1 MVTWRDIQRWNP
13 SALTSAG
20 SSLRSLRTTLLTT
33 CQDAEAAERAVLSRG
48 LTVTQAREVL
58 RGLTKKHTRLVNEVS
73 EFMMAT
79 VEAAD
84 GVGDVQTLVLECT
97 QYAQTHPE
105 LTLNADGSVTYPE
118 RKVTMGDLTASYG
131 PSGNACHAALTERDA
146 NELKSLVAKALAR
159 AVEVDEAYGKRL
171 DALTNGTYTC
181 VETSGTHSPGLPN
194 QPQAGWSPTQVAFWW
209 ASLTQAEKQAIIT
222 EHPEW
227 IGNLDGI
234 DMASRS
240 QANLNRLPTE
250 LAAAQAEYDRVKKE
264 YDDWQKDHD
273 AKKKAGGIVTSDSNP
288 HERELDKATLRLADL
303 KKIQEH
309 FTAHPDRSLLVLD
322 TSGPWQIRAAV
333 ATGDVDTADHVATFV
348 PGMGTNP
355 ADKLD
360 EYTGNVQRL
369 KKRMEVYGKNDTSAT
384 IAWLG
389 YDAPPGFLE
398 PGWGDVAEVDLA
410 RDGAERLSSFVEGI
424 NASRAVSGASEPHQT
439 VLGHSYGSTTA
450 GFAADHVRAGVI
462 DDLVLFGSPGA
473 GVHDVREYNLPPGHV
488 YASAVDSHDI
498 VQGMGTDE
506 DFGVDP
512 MDLDGVTHIS
522 GDVPEPDGCGWM
534 FSPTG
539 RHGTYMNEGSE
550 ALEDMARVAVGVYR

>member
-1 MVTWRDIQRWNP
+1 
-13 SALTSAG
+13 
-20 SSLRSLRTTLLTT
+20 
-33 CQDAEAAERAVLSRG
+33 VLSRG
-48 LTVTQAREVL
+48 LTVTQAQEVL

-73 EFMMAT
+73 ELMMAT

-97 QYAQTHPE
+97 QYAQTHPAI
-105 LTLNADGSVTYPE
+105 LNADGSVTYHKEMATNMDSAAEGGPTSVAFRNAE
-118 RKVTMGDLTASYG
+118 RRKSADK
-131 PSGNACHAALTERDA
+131 
-146 NELKSLVAKALAR
+146 LKELVAKALAR

-234 DMASRS
+234 DMSSRS

-273 AKKKAGGIVTSDSNP
+273 DKKNSGGIVTSDSNP
-288 HERELDKATLRLADL
+288 HASKLDTAKVKLADL
-303 KKIQEH
+303 NAINSRIDDNPE
-309 FTAHPDRSLLVLD
+309 FSLLVLD
-322 TSGPWQIRAAV
+322 TSGDDRVHAAV
-333 ATGDVDTADHVATFV
+333 GYGDVDHAAHVGTFV
-348 PGMGTNP
+348 PGMYSNP
-355 ADKLD
+355 EESLSGEDDDLSAAMRLRQAA
-360 EYTGNVQRL
+360 ERQGANGNV
-369 KKRMEVYGKNDTSAT
+369 AT
-384 IAWLG
+384 VMWLD
-389 YDAPPGFLE
+389 YDAPPS
-398 PGWGDVAEVDLA
+398 PIRAA
-410 RDGAERLSSFVEGI
+410 STHRAHMGAEALASFTEGI
-424 NASRAVSGASEPHQT
+424 NASRAASGGSEPHQT
-439 VLGHSYGSTTA
+439 LLGHSYGSTTA
-450 GFAADHVRAGVI
+450 GFAADHARAGVI

-473 GVHDVREYNLPPGHV
+473 GVHDVREYNLTPGHV

-498 VQGMGTDE
+498 IQGLGTDE

-522 GDVPEPDGCGWM
+522 GDVPEPDGYGWM

-539 RHGTYMNEGSE
+539 RHGTYMNEGSP
-550 ALEDMARVAVGVYR
+550 ALDDMARVAAGVYQ

>member
-1 MVTWRDIQRWNP
+1 MVTWSDIQRWNP

-73 EFMMAT
+73 ELMMAT

-97 QYAQTHPE
+97 QYAQTHPAI
-105 LTLNADGSVTYPE
+105 LNADGSVTYQEEMVTSMDSAAEGGPTSVGLRNAN
-118 RKVTMGDLTASYG
+118 RK
-131 PSGNACHAALTERDA
+131 HAADK
-146 NELKSLVAKALAR
+146 LKELVAKALAR

-181 VETSGTHSPGLPN
+181 VETSTTHSPGLPN

-234 DMASRS
+234 DMSSRS

-273 AKKKAGGIVTSDSNP
+273 DKKNSGGIVTSDSNP
-288 HERELDKATLRLADL
+288 HASKLDTAKVKLADL
-303 KKIQEH
+303 NAINSRIDDNPE
-309 FTAHPDRSLLVLD
+309 FSLLVLD
-322 TSGPWQIRAAV
+322 TSGDDRVHAAV
-333 ATGDVDTADHVATFV
+333 GYGDVDHAAHVGTFV
-348 PGMGTNP
+348 PGMYSNP
-355 ADKLD
+355 EESLSGEDDDLSAAMRLRQAA
-360 EYTGNVQRL
+360 ERQGANGNV
-369 KKRMEVYGKNDTSAT
+369 AT
-384 IAWLG
+384 VMWLD
-389 YDAPPGFLE
+389 YDAPPS
-398 PGWGDVAEVDLA
+398 PIRAA
-410 RDGAERLSSFVEGI
+410 STHRAHMGAEALASFTEGI
-424 NASRAVSGASEPHQT
+424 NASRAASGGNEPHQT
-439 VLGHSYGSTTA
+439 LLGHSYGSTTA
-450 GFAADHVRAGVI
+450 GFAADHARAGVI
-462 DDLVLFGSPGA
+462 DDLVLFGSPGS
-473 GVHDVREYNLPPGHV
+473 GVQDAREYNLGTGHAYV
-488 YASAVDSHDI
+488 SAVDSHDW
-498 VQGMGTDE
+498 VQGMGPDGA
-506 DFGVDP
+506 FGKNP
-512 MDLDGVTHIS
+512 TGMPGMHHLS
-522 GDVPEPDGCGWM
+522 GDAPGTQGLNNVNP
-534 FSPTG
+534 FA
-539 RHGTYMNEGSE
+539 RHSAYLAEGAP
-550 ALEDMARVAVGVYR
+550 ALEDMGAVIAGQGK

>member
-1 MVTWRDIQRWNP
+1 M
-13 SALTSAG
+13 LF
-20 SSLRSLRTTLLTT
+20 RSL
-33 CQDAEAAERAVLSRG
+33 
-48 LTVTQAREVL
+48 
-58 RGLTKKHTRLVNEVS
+58 
-73 EFMMAT
+73 MMAT

-97 QYAQTHPE
+97 QYAQTHPV
-105 LTLNADGSVTYPE
+105 TLNADGSVDYPK
-118 RKVTMGDLTASYG
+118 RDVTMGDLTDSRG
-131 PSGNACHAALTERDA
+131 PSGDACHAALTERDA
-146 NELKSLVAKALAR
+146 NELKSLVTKALAR

-250 LAAAQAEYDRVKKE
+250 LAKVEEELKDIEKKSTAWSVKYSNTKDAVNPYYEQIKNAQGRIND
-264 YDDWQKDHD
+264 
-273 AKKKAGGIVTSDSNP
+273 I
-288 HERELDKATLRLADL
+288 
-303 KKIQEH
+303 KKIQEQL
-309 FTAHPDRSLLVLD
+309 TVHPDRSLLVLD
-322 TSGPWQIRAAV
+322 TSGSKRVRAAV
-333 ATGDVDTADHVATFV
+333 AIGDVDIADHVATFV

-369 KKRMEVYGKNDTSAT
+369 KDKMEYYSQNETSAT

-410 RDGAERLSSFVEGI
+410 RDGAERLSSFAEGI
-424 NASRAVSGASEPHQT
+424 NASRAV
-439 VLGHSYGSTTA
+439 
-450 GFAADHVRAGVI
+450 
-462 DDLVLFGSPGA
+462 
-473 GVHDVREYNLPPGHV
+473 
-488 YASAVDSHDI
+488 
-498 VQGMGTDE
+498 
-506 DFGVDP
+506 
-512 MDLDGVTHIS
+512 
-522 GDVPEPDGCGWM
+522 
-534 FSPTG
+534 
-539 RHGTYMNEGSE
+539 
-550 ALEDMARVAVGVYR
+550 

>member
-1 MVTWRDIQRWNP
+1 MVTWSDIQRWNP

-48 LTVTQAREVL
+48 LTVTQAQEVL

-73 EFMMAT
+73 ELMMAT

-97 QYAQTHPE
+97 QYAQTHPAI
-105 LTLNADGSVTYPE
+105 LNADGSVTYQEEMVTSMDSAAEGGPTSVGLRNAN
-118 RKVTMGDLTASYG
+118 RK
-131 PSGNACHAALTERDA
+131 HAADK
-146 NELKSLVAKALAR
+146 LKELVAKALAR

-181 VETSGTHSPGLPN
+181 VETSTTHSPGLPN

-234 DMASRS
+234 DMSSRS
-240 QANLNRLPTE
+240 QANLNRLSVE
-250 LAAAQAEYDRVKKE
+250 LAAAQAEYDKFVKDRDELLRKNIDQKYPE
-264 YDDWQKDHD
+264 EEQMEKAKNKLDDLQ
-273 AKKKAGGIVTSDSNP
+273 
-288 HERELDKATLRLADL
+288 
-303 KKIQEH
+303 KIQENL
-309 FTAHPDRSLLVLD
+309 TAHPDRSLLVLD
-322 TSGPWQIRAAV
+322 ISGPKRVRAAV
-333 ATGDVDTADHVATFV
+333 AIGDVDTADHVATFV

-369 KKRMEVYGKNDTSAT
+369 KDRMDYAQNGSCAT

-398 PGWGDVAEVDLA
+398 PGWGDVTEVDLA

-424 NASRAVSGASEPHQT
+424 NTSRAVSGASKPHQT

-473 GVHDVREYNLPPGHV
+473 GVHDVREYNLTPGHV

-498 VQGMGTDE
+498 VQGLGTDE

-522 GDVPEPDGCGWM
+522 GDVPEPDGYGWM

-539 RHGTYMNEGSE
+539 RHGTYMNEGSP
-550 ALEDMARVAVGVYR
+550 ALEDMARVAAGVYQ

>member
-1 MVTWRDIQRWNP
+1 MVTWSDIQRWNP

-73 EFMMAT
+73 ELMMAT

-97 QYAQTHPE
+97 QYAQTHPAI
-105 LTLNADGSVTYPE
+105 LNADGSVDYPK
-118 RKVTMGDLTASYG
+118 RDVTMGDLTDSRG
-131 PSGNACHAALTERDA
+131 PSGDACHAALTERDA
-146 NELKSLVAKALAR
+146 NELKSLVTKALAR

-240 QANLNRLPTE
+240 QANLNRLSVE
-250 LAAAQAEYDRVKKE
+250 LAAAQAEYDKFVKDRDELLRKNIDQKYPE
-264 YDDWQKDHD
+264 EEQMEKAKNKLDDLQ
-273 AKKKAGGIVTSDSNP
+273 
-288 HERELDKATLRLADL
+288 
-303 KKIQEH
+303 KIQENL
-309 FTAHPDRSLLVLD
+309 TAHPDRSLLVLD
-322 TSGPWQIRAAV
+322 ISGPKRVRAAV
-333 ATGDVDTADHVATFV
+333 AIGDVDTADHVATFV

-369 KKRMEVYGKNDTSAT
+369 KDRMDYAQNGSCAT

-398 PGWGDVAEVDLA
+398 PGWGDVTEVDLA

-424 NASRAVSGASEPHQT
+424 NTSRAVSGASKPHQT

-473 GVHDVREYNLPPGHV
+473 GVHDVREYNLTPGHV

-498 VQGMGTDE
+498 VQGLGTDE

-522 GDVPEPDGCGWM
+522 GDVPEPDGYGWM

-539 RHGTYMNEGSE
+539 RHGTYMNEGSP
-550 ALEDMARVAVGVYR
+550 ALEDMARVAAGVYQ

>member
-1 MVTWRDIQRWNP
+1 MVTWSDIQRWNP

-73 EFMMAT
+73 ELMMAT

-97 QYAQTHPE
+97 QYAQTHPV
-105 LTLNADGSVTYPE
+105 TLNADGSVTYPE

-146 NELKSLVAKALAR
+146 NELKSLVTKALAR

-181 VETSGTHSPGLPN
+181 VETSTTHSPGLPN

-240 QANLNRLPTE
+240 QANLNRLSVE
-250 LAAAQAEYDRVKKE
+250 LAAAQAEYDKFVKDRDELLRKNIDQKYPE
-264 YDDWQKDHD
+264 EEQMEKAKNKLDDLQ
-273 AKKKAGGIVTSDSNP
+273 
-288 HERELDKATLRLADL
+288 
-303 KKIQEH
+303 KIQDNL
-309 FTAHPDRSLLVLD
+309 TAHPDRSLLVLD
-322 TSGPWQIRAAV
+322 ISGPKRVRAAV
-333 ATGDVDTADHVATFV
+333 AIGDVDTADHVATFV

>member
-1 MVTWRDIQRWNP
+1 MVTWSDIQRWNP

-48 LTVTQAREVL
+48 LTVTQAQEVL

-73 EFMMAT
+73 ELMMAT

-105 LTLNADGSVTYPE
+105 LTLNADGSVDYPK
-118 RKVTMGDLTASYG
+118 RDVTMGDLTDSRG
-131 PSGNACHAALTERDA
+131 PSGDACHAALTERDA
-146 NELKSLVAKALAR
+146 NELKSLVTKALAR
-159 AVEVDEAYGKRL
+159 AVDVDEAYGKRL

-181 VETSGTHSPGLPN
+181 VETSTTHSPGLPN

-240 QANLNRLPTE
+240 QANLNRLSVE
-250 LAAAQAEYDRVKKE
+250 LAAAQAEYNKFVKDRDELLRKNIDQKYPE
-264 YDDWQKDHD
+264 EEQMEKAKNKLDDLQ
-273 AKKKAGGIVTSDSNP
+273 
-288 HERELDKATLRLADL
+288 
-303 KKIQEH
+303 KIQDNL
-309 FTAHPDRSLLVLD
+309 TAHPDRSLLVLD
-322 TSGPWQIRAAV
+322 ISGPKRVRAAV
-333 ATGDVDTADHVATFV
+333 AIGDVDTADHVATFV

>member
-1 MVTWRDIQRWNP
+1 MVTWSDIQRWNP

-48 LTVTQAREVL
+48 LTVTQAQEVL

-73 EFMMAT
+73 ELMMAT

-97 QYAQTHPE
+97 QYAQTHPAI
-105 LTLNADGSVTYPE
+105 LNADGSVDYPK
-118 RKVTMGDLTASYG
+118 RDVTMGDLTDSRG
-131 PSGNACHAALTERDA
+131 PSGDACHAALTERDA
-146 NELKSLVAKALAR
+146 NELKSLVTKALAR

-240 QANLNRLPTE
+240 QANLNRLSVE
-250 LAAAQAEYDRVKKE
+250 LAAAQAEYDKFVKDRDELLRKNIDQKYPE
-264 YDDWQKDHD
+264 EEQMEKAKNKLDDLQ
-273 AKKKAGGIVTSDSNP
+273 
-288 HERELDKATLRLADL
+288 
-303 KKIQEH
+303 KIQENL
-309 FTAHPDRSLLVLD
+309 TAHPDRSLLVLD
-322 TSGPWQIRAAV
+322 ISGPKRVRAAV
-333 ATGDVDTADHVATFV
+333 AIGDVDTADHVATFV

-369 KKRMEVYGKNDTSAT
+369 KDRMDYAQNGSCAT

-398 PGWGDVAEVDLA
+398 PGWGDVTEVDLA

-424 NASRAVSGASEPHQT
+424 NTSRAVSGASKPHQT

-473 GVHDVREYNLPPGHV
+473 GVHDVREYNLTPGHV

-498 VQGMGTDE
+498 VQGLGTDE

-522 GDVPEPDGCGWM
+522 GDVPEPDGYGWM

-539 RHGTYMNEGSE
+539 RHGTYMNEGSP
-550 ALEDMARVAVGVYR
+550 ALEDMARVAAGVYQ

>member
-1 MVTWRDIQRWNP
+1 MVTWSDIQRWNP

-73 EFMMAT
+73 ELMMAT

-105 LTLNADGSVTYPE
+105 LTLNADGSVDYPK
-118 RKVTMGDLTASYG
+118 RDVTMGDLTDSRG
-131 PSGNACHAALTERDA
+131 PSGDACHAALTERDA
-146 NELKSLVAKALAR
+146 NELKSLVTKALAR

-181 VETSGTHSPGLPN
+181 VETSTTHSPGLPN

-240 QANLNRLPTE
+240 QANLNRLSVE
-250 LAAAQAEYDRVKKE
+250 LAAAQAEYDKFVKDRDELLRKNIDQKYPE
-264 YDDWQKDHD
+264 EEQMEKAKNKLDDLQ
-273 AKKKAGGIVTSDSNP
+273 
-288 HERELDKATLRLADL
+288 
-303 KKIQEH
+303 KIQDNL
-309 FTAHPDRSLLVLD
+309 TAHPDRSLLVLD
-322 TSGPWQIRAAV
+322 ISGPKRVRAAV
-333 ATGDVDTADHVATFV
+333 AIGDVDTADHVATFV

-389 YDAPPGFLE
+389 YDAPPGILE

>member
-1 MVTWRDIQRWNP
+1 MVTWSDIQRWNP

-73 EFMMAT
+73 ELMMAT

-105 LTLNADGSVTYPE
+105 LTLNADGSVDYPK
-118 RKVTMGDLTASYG
+118 RDVTMGDLTDSRG
-131 PSGNACHAALTERDA
+131 PSGDACHAALTERDA
-146 NELKSLVAKALAR
+146 NELKSLVTKALAR
-159 AVEVDEAYGKRL
+159 AVDVDEAYGKRL

-181 VETSGTHSPGLPN
+181 VETSTTHSPGLPN

-250 LAAAQAEYDRVKKE
+250 LAAAQAEYDRLIKDRDEWVKKHI
-264 YDDWQKDHD
+264 DQKYPEEDQIE
-273 AKKKAGGIVTSDSNP
+273 KARV
-288 HERELDKATLRLADL
+288 KLADL
-303 KKIQEH
+303 NAINSRIDDDPE
-309 FTAHPDRSLLVLD
+309 FSLLVLD
-322 TSGPWQIRAAV
+322 TSGDDRVHAAV
-333 ATGDVDTADHVATFV
+333 GYGDVDHAAHVGTFV
-348 PGMGTNP
+348 PGMFSNP
-355 ADKLD
+355 EESLSGDKDDDLNWAMRLREAAKKHNPDGSVATVMWLD
-360 EYTGNVQRL
+360 
-369 KKRMEVYGKNDTSAT
+369 
-384 IAWLG
+384 
-389 YDAPPGFLE
+389 YDAPPS
-398 PGWGDVAEVDLA
+398 PIRAA
-410 RDGAERLSSFVEGI
+410 STHRAHMGAEALASFTEGI
-424 NASRAVSGASEPHQT
+424 NASRAASGGSEPHQT

-450 GFAADHVRAGVI
+450 GFAADHARAGVI
-462 DDLVLFGSPGA
+462 DDLVLFGSPGS
-473 GVHDVREYNLPPGHV
+473 GVQDAREYNLGTGHAYV
-488 YASAVDSHDI
+488 SAVNSHDWI
-498 VQGMGTDE
+498 QGIG
-506 DFGVDP
+506 
-512 MDLDGVTHIS
+512 
-522 GDVPEPDGCGWM
+522 PDGAFGKN
-534 FSPTG
+534 PTG
-539 RHGTYMNEGSE
+539 MPGVHHLSGNAPGAQGLNNLNPFARHMSYLDEGSP
-550 ALEDMARVAVGVYR
+550 ALEDMGAVIAGKGK